1 MADIKYDYVA
11 EDGRNFRYVLNKDG
25 YFVEYEDGS
34 REPMPRQRVP
44 LRWQWKLRGW
54 RWWW

>member
-25 YFVEYEDGS
+25 YFIEYEDGS